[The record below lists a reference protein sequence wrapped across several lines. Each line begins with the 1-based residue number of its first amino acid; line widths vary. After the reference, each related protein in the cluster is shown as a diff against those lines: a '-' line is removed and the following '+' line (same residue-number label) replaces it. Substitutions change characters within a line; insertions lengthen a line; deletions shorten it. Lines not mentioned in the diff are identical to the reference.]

1 MRVLLLLDVFGAGP
15 GCGCGGSDSS
25 AGLCKALLEI
35 RGAELSAQILD
46 SKILKICYSYFFV
59 LVEVHDLMH

>member
-1 MRVLLLLDVFGAGP
+1 MRVLLLLNVFGAGP

-35 RGAELSAQILD
+35 GGAELSAQILD
-46 SKILKICYSYFFV
+46 SKILEICDSYFFI
-59 LVEVHDLMH
+59 LVKVHNLMH